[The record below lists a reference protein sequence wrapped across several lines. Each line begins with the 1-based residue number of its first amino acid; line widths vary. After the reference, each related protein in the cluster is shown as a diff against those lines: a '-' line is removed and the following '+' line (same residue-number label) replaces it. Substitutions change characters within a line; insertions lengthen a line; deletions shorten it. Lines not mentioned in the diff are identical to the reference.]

1 MPLTPVEDMHLCK
14 SSGGMKGMRK
24 QGLTLT
30 ELLIVLVLMA
40 VLGALLYPVL
50 MNARET
56 ARQSVCLSNL
66 KQIGIG
72 LGLYLQDWGT
82 GKCEIANFGL
92 PPSLFHLFPHYVSS
106 KEVFRCPNDPCFLC
120 RRRGSIVSYGYQ
132 VWVGD
137 GVPPNLPPSLHL
149 RPRYFCA
156 EVAKRPN
163 GLNDWPIVYDLPYHH
178 NSPEQ
183 VAYGPVLWLILRGD
197 GRVEKKVTGGG
208 WKESLEL

>member
-1 MPLTPVEDMHLCK
+1 M
-14 SSGGMKGMRK
+14 
-24 QGLTLT
+24 
-30 ELLIVLVLMA
+30 
-40 VLGALLYPVL
+40 
-50 MNARET
+50 
-56 ARQSVCLSNL
+56 
-66 KQIGIG
+66 
-72 LGLYLQDWGT
+72 
-82 GKCEIANFGL
+82 
-92 PPSLFHLFPHYVSS
+92 
-106 KEVFRCPNDPCFLC
+106 
-120 RRRGSIVSYGYQ
+120 
-132 VWVGD
+132 WVGD

>member
-1 MPLTPVEDMHLCK
+1 
-14 SSGGMKGMRK
+14 MKR

-30 ELLIVLVLMA
+30 ELLIVLVILA
-40 VLGALLYPVL
+40 ALGALIYPVL

-56 ARQSVCLSNL
+56 ARQAVCLSNL

-72 LGLYLQDWGT
+72 LNLYLQDWGT
-82 GKCEIANFGL
+82 GRCEIANFGL
-92 PPSLFHLFPHYVSS
+92 PPSLLHLFPHYVSS
-106 KEVFRCPNDPCFLC
+106 KEIFRCPNDPCFFC
-120 RRRGSIVSYGYQ
+120 RRRASEISYGYQ
-132 VWVGD
+132 VWVGN
-137 GVPPNLPPSLHL
+137 GLPPNLPPSLRL
-149 RPRYFCA
+149 RPSYFCE

-197 GRVEKKVTGGG
+197 GRVEKKVTGGSWG
-208 WKESLEL
+208 DSSEL